1 MPCIAPVS
9 AAETFVPARSSGTAT
24 LLDSNQQLRSFVQAL
39 AETARG
45 RRAAD
50 GNASC
55 WDFFPAFPQPTAPP
69 LVLLLCSARL
79 RDSALS
85 PASFVSSL
93 TGHRVPE
100 SLPIQHRTRPHAHE
114 WRRWLPARDIR
125 KRHRQPS
132 SDQSDEIQWR
142 SIAGPS
148 ARGPELQATRCLR
161 HRRSAP
167 AIAPPAAPSTPP
179 AHESPA

>member
-55 WDFFPAFPQPTAPP
+55 WDFFPASRQPPVP
-69 LVLLLCSARL
+69 LPVLALCSVRL
-79 RDSALS
+79 RDSAQSL
-85 PASFVSSL
+85 ASFVSLL
-93 TGHRVPE
+93 TGHRVAE
-100 SLPIQHRTRPHAHE
+100 SLASPRRTRPHVHG
-114 WRRWLPARDIR
+114 WRRWLLAHDIR
-125 KRHRQPS
+125 KRHHQPS
-132 SDQSDEIQWR
+132 SDQSDEIQSR

-148 ARGPELQATRCLR
+148 AHGP
-161 HRRSAP
+161 
-167 AIAPPAAPSTPP
+167 
-179 AHESPA
+179 